1 VSQVN
6 KKSELMKKVFDLYV
20 DSLTEGGKKCPSV
33 DAMREIVIL
42 DDIKQSLSQ
51 SKKTDGDPNSL

>member
-1 VSQVN
+1 
-6 KKSELMKKVFDLYV
+6 MKKVFDLYV